1 MALTALAG
9 APYYIVFVVP
19 LSGRLVMGIIQ
30 EKRDF
35 DAIRQRRHEIIDRA
49 ASEAKTIDR
58 ASLRPILIEAI
69 DEVQSIGFAYDAVEA
84 DIDRL
89 LESLAATY
97 GSEIPINL
105 AHKIVEDLEAG
116 RKLRDVD

>member
-1 MALTALAG
+1 
-9 APYYIVFVVP
+9 
-19 LSGRLVMGIIQ
+19 MGIIQ